1 MEKLQ
6 KQVQAE
12 REETRRTKEEL
23 GNLRSA
29 AEEMVRTHQHTRP
42 LLAAQLILPPASGV
56 SNEGVLPSWP
66 SCRLFLDPGFRLA
79 ARWNRLVETV
89 KTRKRREKTGK

>member
-56 SNEGVLPSWP
+56 SNEGGGSSPL
-66 SCRLFLDPGFRLA
+66 LA
-79 ARWNRLVETV
+79 LAPAVS
-89 KTRKRREKTGK
+89 

>member
-1 MEKLQ
+1 MLARKQSAVEKLQ

-29 AEEMVRTHQHTRP
+29 AEEMVRGHQQHTAAACH
-42 LLAAQLILPPASGV
+42 LALILCPVVAGG
-56 SNEGVLPSWP
+56 ELPGSE
-66 SCRLFLDPGFRLA
+66 R
-79 ARWNRLVETV
+79 
-89 KTRKRREKTGK
+89 

>member
-1 MEKLQ
+1 MLARKQSAVEKLQ

-29 AEEMVRTHQHTRP
+29 AEEMVRTHQHT
-42 LLAAQLILPPASGV
+42 LLV
-56 SNEGVLPSWP
+56 S
-66 SCRLFLDPGFRLA
+66 
-79 ARWNRLVETV
+79 
-89 KTRKRREKTGK
+89 